1 MPRERGYFSYVSPAS
16 LFRFSLSDSSPFEAG
31 EENGHLKRRETERAE
46 GQIEKGGGK
55 SYMAFIGFF
64 LVTPTK
70 GMTTK
75 KEKALMIP
83 CHEERP
89 LLALTKDDDGLGSWT
104 KR

>member
-64 LVTPTK
+64 WLHLP
-70 GMTTK
+70 
-75 KEKALMIP
+75 KEWPQKRKNALMIP

-89 LLALTKDDDGLGSWT
+89 LPCTDQRQRPWDFD
-104 KR
+104 

>member
-64 LVTPTK
+64 
-70 GMTTK
+70 
-75 KEKALMIP
+75 
-83 CHEERP
+83 
-89 LLALTKDDDGLGSWT
+89 
-104 KR
+104 